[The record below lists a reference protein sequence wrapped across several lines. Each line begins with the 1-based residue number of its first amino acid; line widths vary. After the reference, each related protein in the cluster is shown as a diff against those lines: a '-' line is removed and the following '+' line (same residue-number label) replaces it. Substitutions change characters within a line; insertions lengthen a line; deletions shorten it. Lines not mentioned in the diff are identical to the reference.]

1 MLTTALHCSCGAA
14 VDLGCTNQYRDAP
27 FHRLNNCFL
36 PMLNAFHLAAESQG
50 CIHAENV
57 VSAPYAVFFLRLM
70 FPSSNAT
77 ILIHPLRW
85 NFTARAFPPPPRR
98 RCGSSAVIRA
108 MDDNRA
114 SRKLLPRYMNI
125 PSLVSFAFAR
135 PFEYNVLVLRQRTRR
150 FLDEVRLLR
159 SLRETTGQQWQTYK
173 GSETVEDLR
182 LFRSARTA
190 VGFHGAGL
198 MNMVF
203 SQAPLPQVYEVTTRL
218 NGGKLWR
225 SYLGKIVRTWNSRA
239 RGVVHVVPLQPSQH
253 GHRSLR
259 LLSSACHHLLL
270 RASQS

>member
-1 MLTTALHCSCGAA
+1 
-14 VDLGCTNQYRDAP
+14 
-27 FHRLNNCFL
+27 
-36 PMLNAFHLAAESQG
+36 
-50 CIHAENV
+50 
-57 VSAPYAVFFLRLM
+57 
-70 FPSSNAT
+70 
-77 ILIHPLRW
+77 
-85 NFTARAFPPPPRR
+85 
-98 RCGSSAVIRA
+98 

-173 GSETVEDLR
+173 GSETVEETLR

-239 RGVVHVVPLQPSQH
+239 SGVVHVVPLQRILQANQI
-253 GHRSLR
+253 RQ
-259 LLSSACHHLLL
+259 LSDSMIKNVRWIPLSRHDVGALACYI
-270 RASQS
+270 RTNTSTPGSCEIPA